1 MDLIIVKKRSSKL
14 VKVIIRK
21 APKHECTILI
31 GSPVRQFLVLF
42 CFLFV
47 CLFGFFLRWNRVN
60 LRLTYSIVWW
70 FNRFDR
76 IYLFSD
82 RMLNLPGS
90 CPSWA
95 MMIRLC
101 HRLFLLLWVTFV
113 TFEILSTPLRY
124 RGH

>member
-1 MDLIIVKKRSSKL
+1 MAAVSVKRPIL
-14 VKVIIRK
+14 AKVIIRK

-31 GSPVRQFLVLF
+31 AGKAVFGIVLF
-42 CFLFV
+42 PFCSFV
-47 CLFGFFLRWNRVN
+47 CCFFLRWNRIN

-82 RMLNLPGS
+82 RILNLPGS